1 MGAGQNF
8 PRAADFFAP
17 ECSLSLL
24 LSYAL
29 KLLLHIA
36 PQPTDGIGATLPAVL
51 HLLDDL
57 PQLLLDLSLLLRR
70 GGLDVGEFVL
80 GNEGHDIMDID
91 PHGLDLASDVED
103 VLVVDPR
110 YEDRIDLHD
119 LL

>member
-1 MGAGQNF
+1 MGAGQHF
-8 PRAADFFAP
+8 SSSRRLLRPD
-17 ECSLSLL
+17 CSLSLL
-24 LSYAL
+24 LSSAL

-36 PQPTDGIGATLPAVL
+36 PQPTDGIGTTLPAVL

-57 PQLLLDLSLLLRR
+57 AQLLLDLSLLLRR

-91 PHGLDLASDVED
+91 PHGLDLAGDVED

-119 LL
+119 LP